1 VKEKGIVMKKAEPI
15 PYEEF
20 KQKII
25 PVIGE
30 FLDYMIKE
38 FGMDEFDL
46 VCNFNWGYFDGKP
59 VVIDYGHNYFG
70 ENLEEVSL

>member
-1 VKEKGIVMKKAEPI
+1 VSGCFRNRRPDVPVYA
-15 PYEEF
+15 
-20 KQKII
+20 II